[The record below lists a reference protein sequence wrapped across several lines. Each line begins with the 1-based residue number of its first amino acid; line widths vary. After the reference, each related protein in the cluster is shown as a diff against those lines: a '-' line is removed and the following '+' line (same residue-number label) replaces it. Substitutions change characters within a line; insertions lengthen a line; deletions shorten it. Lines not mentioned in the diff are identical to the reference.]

1 MATFERLEE
10 QTKQYKKTRCRY
22 CDSPLP
28 ESFLDLG
35 FSPLANN
42 LPKAEEKDVE
52 EFQCPLRL
60 VHCQVCHL
68 VQLSHV
74 VPPDMMFAHYLY
86 VSSTTK
92 TFQTHFA
99 EYAKTAVSKLK
110 SKQNALA
117 VDIGSNDG
125 LLVSFFIKEGIKGVG
140 VEPAKN
146 LAELSVRNGVPTIN
160 SYFGRETVQMITKE
174 YGKASI
180 VTANNVFAH
189 IDDVQSVLRNVNDLL
204 PDNGIFIIEFP
215 YLMTMFEKMYF
226 DMIYHEHLSYIG
238 ITALDYFTKRFGL
251 QIFDIQPISSHG
263 GSLRV
268 FIQKTGGGREI
279 SETVTDY
286 LKNES
291 AHGISNEKN
300 YREFSVKVA
309 NIKTEI
315 MKMVREI
322 KANGKSIAGYG
333 APAKATTIANYCGL
347 TKEHI
352 DYVVDDNSLKQ
363 GRLVPGCR
371 IPIVSSAHLTEHPTD
386 CILIFAWNFAEEI
399 VKKMDPSIK
408 AGKQFIVPLPKPK
421 IIL

>member
-1 MATFERLEE
+1 MNYKQVGPYKYFES
-10 QTKQYKKTRCRY
+10 CRF
-22 CDSPLP
+22 CKSPNVVP
-28 ESFLDLG
+28 VINLG
-35 FSPLANN
+35 LMPLAGGFIKIKKNQTATEN
-42 LPKAEEKDVE
+42 FYPLELNFCKDC
-52 EFQCPLRL
+52 FLL
-60 VHCQVCHL
+60 QVNI
-68 VQLSHV
+68 SIN
-74 VPPDMMFAHYLY
+74 PDMLFKNYFY
-86 VSSTTK
+86 FSSSIKTLVDHFENISNSLTK
-92 TFQTHFA
+92 IFKKPNQTFVV
-99 EYAKTAVSKLK
+99 E
-110 SKQNALA
+110 
-117 VDIGSNDG
+117 IGCNDG
-125 LLVSFFIKEGIKGVG
+125 AFIKSLLSNNFKALGVDPAANVVNESIKKGIPIINDYFTEKLAKKIVKRYGKADAIFGFHSMAHIEDMHDVIRGVKQLLKKEGILVMEVHYLG
-140 VEPAKN
+140 N
-146 LAELSVRNGVPTIN
+146 LIKELQ
-160 SYFGRETVQMITKE
+160 Y
-174 YGKASI
+174 
-180 VTANNVFAH
+180 
-189 IDDVQSVLRNVNDLL
+189 
-204 PDNGIFIIEFP
+204 
-215 YLMTMFEKMYF
+215 

-399 VKKMDPSIK
+399 MGNLKEFKKK
-408 AGKQFIVPLPKPK
+408 NGRFIIPIPKPV
-421 IIL
+421 IV